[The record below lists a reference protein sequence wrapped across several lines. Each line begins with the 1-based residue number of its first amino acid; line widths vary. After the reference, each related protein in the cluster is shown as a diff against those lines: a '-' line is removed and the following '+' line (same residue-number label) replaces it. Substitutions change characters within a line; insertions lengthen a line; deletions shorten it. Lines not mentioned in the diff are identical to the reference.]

1 MLHKDV
7 LDCKVK
13 VCALE
18 FGRST
23 FSTNYGN
30 GFRILYMLF

>member
-23 FSTNYGN
+23 FSKNVYVY
-30 GFRILYMLF
+30 ILL